1 MLERAVKKSFVTF
14 RGPSLYLNNLSR
26 CTSLIRM
33 KITDKITKQR
43 IKFQKVSNIGK
54 VKRKKMQNYGF
65 NICEK
70 ESKDQQRDEQTI
82 HNCHCMHDFFL
93 ILHSAFSISINLTYC
108 WVLNSSFCTYIYLV
122 FFPLLSEDPVCCSLS
137 TSVCPPPQ
145 NGEFVLFVGW
155 GGVVQR
161 RMYKGCM

>member
-1 MLERAVKKSFVTF
+1 
-14 RGPSLYLNNLSR
+14 
-26 CTSLIRM
+26 
-33 KITDKITKQR
+33 
-43 IKFQKVSNIGK
+43 
-54 VKRKKMQNYGF
+54 MQNYGF

-82 HNCHCMHDFFL
+82 QNCHCMHDFFL

-108 WVLNSSFCTYIYLV
+108 WVLNSSFCTCIYLV

-145 NGEFVLFVGW
+145 NGEFVLFVE
-155 GGVVQR
+155 GGGGGGAEKDVQR
-161 RMYKGCM
+161 LHVMLFKRFS

>member
-1 MLERAVKKSFVTF
+1 MKLFPKSGPCFFMCAKWSGMLERAVKKSFVTF
-14 RGPSLYLNNLSR
+14 RRPSLYLKNSSR

-65 NICEK
+65 NVCEK

-82 HNCHCMHDFFL
+82 QNCHCMHDFFL

-108 WVLNSSFCTYIYLV
+108 WVLNSSFCTCIYLV
-122 FFPLLSEDPVCCSLS
+122 FFP
-137 TSVCPPPQ
+137 
-145 NGEFVLFVGW
+145 
-155 GGVVQR
+155 
-161 RMYKGCM
+161 Y